1 MTTGG
6 HPPPEIKRRSL
17 SSSAGRRQGNEGD
30 MNHDE
35 FDDGRCGM
43 SRRCWRN
50 LTRICIGLIAIY
62 LLIALFVM
70 EVFHD

>member
-1 MTTGG
+1 
-6 HPPPEIKRRSL
+6 
-17 SSSAGRRQGNEGD
+17 
-30 MNHDE
+30 MNNDD

-43 SRRCWRN
+43 SRRCWRYMV
-50 LTRICIGLIAIY
+50 RFCIGLIAIY

>member
-1 MTTGG
+1 MKPAAI
-6 HPPPEIKRRSL
+6 HRPLAQKSFLFRWPAKRH
-17 SSSAGRRQGNEGD
+17 EGD

-62 LLIALFVM
+62 LLVSLFVM
-70 EVFHD
+70 EALHD

>member
-1 MTTGG
+1 
-6 HPPPEIKRRSL
+6 
-17 SSSAGRRQGNEGD
+17 

-50 LTRICIGLIAIY
+50 LTRICIGLIVIY
-62 LLIALFVM
+62 LLVSLFVM
-70 EVFHD
+70 EALHD

>member
-1 MTTGG
+1 
-6 HPPPEIKRRSL
+6 
-17 SSSAGRRQGNEGD
+17 
-30 MNHDE
+30 MNHEE

-62 LLIALFVM
+62 LLIVLFVM